1 MSAVLDTQTTVVVK
15 IAENG
20 ATPASSRGVT
30 IYAKDDGPIA
40 HLLGQLLAD
49 PDTVKVVS
57 QARRDATG
65 RNGAAHDFCTAMRL
79 VEQECYQPA

>member
-20 ATPASSRGVT
+20 AAPSSSTGLT

-40 HLLGQLLAD
+40 NLLGQLLAD

-57 QARRDATG
+57 QARREAAG
-65 RNGAAHDFCTAMRL
+65 RNAAAHDFCTAMRL
-79 VEQECYQPA
+79 VEQECYQSA